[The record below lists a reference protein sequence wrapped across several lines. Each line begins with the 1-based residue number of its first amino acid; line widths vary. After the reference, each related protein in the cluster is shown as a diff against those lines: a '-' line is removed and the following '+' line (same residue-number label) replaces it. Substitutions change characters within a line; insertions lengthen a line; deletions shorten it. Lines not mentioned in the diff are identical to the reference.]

1 MHLTNVLILLLL
13 VLVFFGLVAVRPE
26 FWVWTLLALSVV
38 VLLGTVALTR
48 RR

>member
-1 MHLTNVLILLLL
+1 MRLTNVLILLLL
-13 VLVFFGLVAVRPE
+13 VLVFIGLVAVRPE

-38 VLLGTVALTR
+38 LLGTVALTR